1 MSGYIQPRG
10 KDEDGKGMF
19 RVFVSGGTN
28 EKTGKRIRK
37 TVVVHGSMR
46 EAEQVKKQL
55 ERELENQGP
64 APPSRFEEWVERWL
78 KDADKTRAPRTMAE
92 YRRMLTT
99 RILPALG
106 HIRLDQLRSR
116 HIYEF
121 MTKLAGVKHA
131 RNTEETIT
139 KHSQRKYYC
148 LLSVIFQDAVY
159 SGLLN
164 NNPVRQVKAPRIE
177 SYRARFYEPQD
188 VERLWLAL
196 QTEPLMWRAII
207 ATGLL
212 LGIRRGEL
220 LGLRWSDINWER
232 KSICIERAAYRVSR
246 DKQQV
251 KVPKTASS
259 RRSIPMP
266 EPLAVILNAWLSEQ
280 GGTAEDYICSESR
293 GKWLHVDAPT
303 KWFAK
308 FIARHQL
315 PSLNLHGLRHTAAT
329 IMLEAGIPVRTVS
342 EHLGHGQTSTTTNI
356 YAHTTQNSRELAAEA
371 LKKAVTSGEQNEK

>member
-10 KDEDGKGMF
+10 KDEDGKGVF
-19 RVFVSGGTN
+19 RVFVSGGFN

-37 TVVVHGSMR
+37 TAVVHGSMR
-46 EAEQVKKQL
+46 NAEQVIKRL

-64 APPSRFEEWVERWL
+64 VTSSRFGEWVEHWL
-78 KDADKTRAPRTMAE
+78 KDADKTRAARTMAE

-106 HIRLDQLRSR
+106 HIRLDQFSAR
-116 HIYEF
+116 HIFEF

-131 RNTEETIT
+131 RNTETTIS
-139 KHSQRKYYC
+139 KHRQRKYYC

-164 NNPVRQVKAPRIE
+164 TNPVRQVRAPRIE
-177 SYRARFYEPQD
+177 NHRARFYEPQD
-188 VERLWLAL
+188 VGRLWQAL

-220 LGLRWSDINWER
+220 MGLRWSDINFER
-232 KSICIERAAYRVSR
+232 MSVCIERSAYRISR
-246 DKQQV
+246 DPQQV
-251 KVPKTASS
+251 KAPKTATS
-259 RRSIPMP
+259 RRCLPMP
-266 EPLAVILNAWLSEQ
+266 EPLAPILKVWQTEQ
-280 GGTAEDYICSESR
+280 AGTADDYICAVAR
-293 GKWLHVDAPT
+293 GKWLHIDAPT
-303 KWFAK
+303 TWFAK
-308 FIARHQL
+308 FIGRHQL
-315 PSLNLHGLRHTAAT
+315 PSMNLHSLRHTAAT

-356 YAHTTQNSRELAAEA
+356 YAHTTQSSRELVA
-371 LKKAVTSGEQNEK
+371 KVMKNAVTNGEL